1 VLQKLQREGS
11 YSTLATLRFTQVD
24 EHSAQATLLT
34 VGDSCLLLA
43 SNAQQSA
50 YSFPLEQ
57 AAQFERDPICLPSLP
72 RVFSRAFHRCLMQE
86 LTLHDGDC
94 VVLATDAVAKWLVSA
109 GAGRY
114 PDVHAAMQVVAQ
126 QQPAH
131 WPAFIDALRASGEL
145 VDDDST
151 ALVLLLHADGASDG
165 VPLGTTRTH
174 SQATTEQRRADL
186 LQAWAARDS
195 VQVAQLYGDGTAM
208 RDEQLALTPA
218 QVQHARTV
226 ADALQEVLAVLRY
239 ALSEASVP
247 VLVEPVWHKHQA
259 LLQDE
264 PCAEQ
269 LRSTLTRLGIDTTP
283 HALEQGGE

>member
-1 VLQKLQREGS
+1 
-11 YSTLATLRFTQVD
+11 
-24 EHSAQATLLT
+24 
-34 VGDSCLLLA
+34 
-43 SNAQQSA
+43 
-50 YSFPLEQ
+50 
-57 AAQFERDPICLPSLP
+57 
-72 RVFSRAFHRCLMQE
+72 
-86 LTLHDGDC
+86 
-94 VVLATDAVAKWLVSA
+94 
-109 GAGRY
+109 
-114 PDVHAAMQVVAQ
+114 
-126 QQPAH
+126 
-131 WPAFIDALRASGEL
+131 
-145 VDDDST
+145 
-151 ALVLLLHADGASDG
+151 
-165 VPLGTTRTH
+165 
-174 SQATTEQRRADL
+174 
-186 LQAWAARDS
+186 